1 MPPISIPV
9 AKQPSMDL
17 YSDNARADEKPAAYH
32 DHTHDGD
39 EASQWSLATRPS
51 AGHKHCHNG
60 RLKRIL
66 FPALIVIFA
75 LSGLFALFCFLGN
88 GVADPGEMIEGLFHI
103 KRAVDGGD
111 SGSGSTG
118 STFTKHKCAL
128 VVSIYLYLTLIW
140 RSIFDCRLR
149 RPFGG
154 GNFGCHA

>member
-1 MPPISIPV
+1 M
-9 AKQPSMDL
+9 
-17 YSDNARADEKPAAYH
+17 AD
-32 DHTHDGD
+32 
-39 EASQWSLATRPS
+39 S
-51 AGHKHCHNG
+51 
-60 RLKRIL
+60 
-66 FPALIVIFA
+66 
-75 LSGLFALFCFLGN
+75 
-88 GVADPGEMIEGLFHI
+88 GEMIEGLFHI